1 MIAIIQARNSSKRLP
16 NKCMFFYKNKY
27 VLDIN
32 LLSDEIH
39 RDILNQIDDEKN
51 ILEEYINNFKS
62 KKLKIV
68 KNLTKTNKLNK
79 KIKLRL
85 K

>member
-1 MIAIIQARNSSKRLP
+1 
-16 NKCMFFYKNKY
+16 MFQVLEYKNKY